1 MPGFSVLDTLALQ
14 GKVAAVQPNWA
25 EENLQVIR
33 TLMERAGLYR
43 RALAPVMTGTGLLAI
58 FAAIGA
64 RWARLDSFAS
74 FLGLWVAVALVAAG
88 LSLLTI
94 RRQALTAREEFW
106 TPPTRRVA
114 ISLVMPFSAAAAFT
128 LPVAGLVIV
137 QGGSGADAIARG
149 LSALW
154 MGFYGCGLNAAGQF
168 TSRGVRLLGW
178 VFMAMG
184 ALQFFSL
191 NASVVSR
198 IGPIPLLDQ
207 PHMLMG
213 ASFGGLHLLAGI
225 YLYFTEK
232 REPTP

>member
-1 MPGFSVLDTLALQ
+1 MQS
-14 GKVAAVQPNWA
+14 NWA

-43 RALAPVMTGTGLLAI
+43 RALAPVMTGTGVLAI
-58 FAAIGA
+58 LAAAGA
-64 RWARLDSFAS
+64 RWAQLDTFAS
-74 FLGLWVAVALVAAG
+74 FLGLWLAVAVVAAS

-114 ISLVMPFSAAAAFT
+114 ASLVMPFTAAAAFT
-128 LPVAGLVIV
+128 LPFAGMVIA
-137 QGGSGADAIARG
+137 QGATGSDAIARG

-178 VFMAMG
+178 GFMALG
-184 ALQFFSL
+184 ALQFFFL
-191 NASVVSR
+191 NATLLNR
-198 IGPIPLLDQ
+198 IGSIPFLEQ
-207 PHMLMG
+207 PHFLMG
-213 ASFGGLHLLAGI
+213 ASFGGLHLAAGI

-232 REPTP
+232 HQPTP